1 MDILALVTTRAA
13 SVLRATALAAAGLI
27 VASGCAVFS
36 PVQTEYDYPPADG
49 VSLSMDGLEL
59 RGLAIVGAGTD
70 GPGVVIGQAVNSSAS
85 AVDVSFSVEGA
96 SAPAQ
101 VTVPAGSGD
110 ALSEVPIESIPG
122 APGDNVQLVVS
133 TPEAGENVVTV
144 PVLAPVGYY
153 EELATPTG

>member
-27 VASGCAVFS
+27 ASGCAVFS

-49 VSLSMDGLEL
+49 VDLSMDGLEL
-59 RGLAIVGAGTD
+59 RGLAIVGAGAD

-96 SAPAQ
+96 SAPAE

-133 TPEAGENVVTV
+133 TPEAGQNVVTV